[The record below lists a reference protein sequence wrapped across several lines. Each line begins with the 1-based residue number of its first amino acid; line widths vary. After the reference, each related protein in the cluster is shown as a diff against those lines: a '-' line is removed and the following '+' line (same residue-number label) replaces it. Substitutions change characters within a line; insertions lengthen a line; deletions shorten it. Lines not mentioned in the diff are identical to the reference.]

1 MINLSMD
8 VPCIGRNCLLKEQE
22 TKLMA
27 LCLSI
32 ILYALNLLKFSLSP
46 FHNIHDD
53 SNWYD
58 IWVC

>member
-53 SNWYD
+53 SN
-58 IWVC
+58 